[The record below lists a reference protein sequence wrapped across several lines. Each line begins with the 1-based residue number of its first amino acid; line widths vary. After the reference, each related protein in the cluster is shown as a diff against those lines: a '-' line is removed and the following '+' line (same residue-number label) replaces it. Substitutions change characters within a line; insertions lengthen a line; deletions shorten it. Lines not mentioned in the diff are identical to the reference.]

1 MKGQI
6 SAEMLILLVVVL
18 AIVALAAMTMMGSAK
33 KASAGVQG
41 KTDEIVSGVDEI
53 AKGDAGA
60 ACVKNEN
67 CRSDSCYNN
76 VCQ

>member
-33 KASAGVQG
+33 KASEGVQG
-41 KTDEIVSGVDEI
+41 KTEEIVSGVDEV
-53 AKGDAGA
+53 AKGDSGA
-60 ACVKNEN
+60 ACVKDAN
-67 CRSDSCYNN
+67 CRSNSCYNN
-76 VCQ
+76 ICQ